1 MFQTNNT
8 NGERKMYTNGDDSS
22 FAKKYLSDIK
32 AAWALSSNGNPWWM
46 KCQCGFTHVA
56 VFDVTYDAAYC
67 SNCFTWL
74 SSKCSDLDGD
84 YCADSLDKAP

>member
-8 NGERKMYTNGDDSS
+8 NGEMNMYTNGDESN

-32 AAWALSSNGNPWWM
+32 SAWALISNGNPWWM

-56 VFDVTYDAAYC
+56 VFDATYDAAYC

-74 SSKCSDLDGD
+74 SSKCSDLNCD
-84 YCADSLDKAP
+84 YCADRSDKAP